1 MEFGRRMLAE
11 WSFEPGTTY
20 LNHGTVGVTPRRIMA
35 VQQEIREQIER
46 HPSRF
51 LLREVTATG
60 FGRPLLDRPRLRAAA
75 DEVAAFLGASG
86 DDLVFVD
93 NATTG
98 AYSVARSFPLEP
110 GDEVLV
116 TDLSYGGVV
125 RALSFAARER
135 GASVRT
141 VQMPHPFR
149 ADQLVDAFEQAAGPR
164 TRLAL
169 VDHVCSESAIVFPVR
184 ETAARL
190 RARGVAVLVD
200 GAHAPGSIPV
210 DISALGVDWYAANL
224 HKWGWVPRNSGILW
238 AAPAR
243 QAGLHPTVISWEL
256 DKGFTAEFDWLGTR
270 DPSAH
275 LSAPAAIALM
285 REWGVE
291 AIRAYNHDLA
301 WAGAQRLADRWQTR
315 FDVPESLVGTMATV
329 PLPEPA
335 GSTPAE
341 ALALRDALLFE
352 DRIEVQMH
360 AYRGRVW
367 ARLSAQ
373 IYNDMEDIDR
383 LGAAV
388 ARRLTTG
395 AQTKAG

>member
-35 VQQEIREQIER
+35 VQQEIRDEIER

-75 DEVAAFLGASG
+75 DEVAAFLGARG

-98 AYSVARSFPLEP
+98 AYSVAALVSAGAGRRSARHRSRPTAASSARCP
-110 GDEVLV
+110 
-116 TDLSYGGVV
+116 SR
-125 RALSFAARER
+125 RASAAPR
-135 GASVRT
+135 VRT

-149 ADQLVDAFEQAAGPR
+149 ADRLADAFEQRGGPAHPAGSR
-164 TRLAL
+164 RSHL
-169 VDHVCSESAIVFPVR
+169 R
-184 ETAARL
+184 R
-190 RARGVAVLVD
+190 RARSCFRCAKPPRGCAPAAWRCSPTVPTR
-200 GAHAPGSIPV
+200 PGSIPV
-210 DISALGVDWYAANL
+210 DIPSLGVDWYAANL

-315 FDVPESLVGTMATV
+315 VRR
-329 PLPEPA
+329 A
-335 GSTPAE
+335 GIAGRHDGHRAASRAGRQHARRGAGPSRRAPV
-341 ALALRDALLFE
+341 RGP
-352 DRIEVQMH
+352 DRG
-360 AYRGRVW
+360 AD
-367 ARLSAQ
+367 ARLPGPGV
-373 IYNDMEDIDR
+373 
-383 LGAAV
+383 GADF
-388 ARRLTTG
+388 G
-395 AQTKAG
+395 ANL

>member
-1 MEFGRRMLAE
+1 M
-11 WSFEPGTTY
+11 
-20 LNHGTVGVTPRRIMA
+20 
-35 VQQEIREQIER
+35 
-46 HPSRF
+46 
-51 LLREVTATG
+51 
-60 FGRPLLDRPRLRAAA
+60 
-75 DEVAAFLGASG
+75 AAFLGARG

-135 GASVRT
+135 GATVRT

-149 ADQLVDAFEQAAGPR
+149 ADRLADAFEQAVGPR

-169 VDHVCSESAIVFPVR
+169 VNHICSESAIVFPVR
-184 ETAARL
+184 EAAARL

-210 DISALGVDWYAANL
+210 DIPALGVDWYTANL

-243 QAGLHPTVISWEL
+243 QADLHPTVISWEL

-301 WAGAQRLADRWQTR
+301 WAGAQRLADRWQTP
-315 FDVPESLVGTMATV
+315 FDVPEPLVGTMAAV

-352 DRIEVQMH
+352 DQIEVQMH
-360 AYRGRVW
+360 AYRSRVW
-367 ARLSAQ
+367 ARISAQ

-388 ARRLTTG
+388 ARRVG
-395 AQTKAG
+395 AAAQTRAR